1 MALRSDPTPEG
12 EALYEFMV
20 QLPRLHA
27 LLRPPRRPAPSSLEA
42 GSGLWLL
49 LRSLKLDGPRT
60 VPQIARARGV
70 ARQRIQKLVDDA
82 GAAGFIRLRMN
93 PDHRR
98 SRVVMLTA
106 EGAAAFAQS
115 DGEMRD
121 RAEKLAAN
129 LDIRDLDSALRV
141 MFELV
146 EQLRR
151 P

>member
-1 MALRSDPTPEG
+1 MPHRADPTPEG
-12 EALYEFMV
+12 EALYELMV

-27 LLRPPRRPAPSSLEA
+27 LLRPRRLPEAPVLEA
-42 GSGLWLL
+42 GSGLWIL

-82 GAAGFIRLRMN
+82 NAAGFVRLRNN
-93 PDHRR
+93 PDHVR

-106 EGAAAFAQS
+106 EGAAAFEES
-115 DGEMRD
+115 DGEMRA
-121 RAEKLAAN
+121 RAETLAAN